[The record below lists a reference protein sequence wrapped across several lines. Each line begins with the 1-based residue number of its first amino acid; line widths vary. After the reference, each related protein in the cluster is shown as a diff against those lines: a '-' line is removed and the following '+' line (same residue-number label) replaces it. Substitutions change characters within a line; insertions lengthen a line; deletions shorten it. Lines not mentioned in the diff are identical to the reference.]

1 MSYCIAF
8 SIEGATDVT
17 RRYVRNATAHGADR
31 NRAPEEV
38 LMWITNEIRR
48 MRRENLSKEEKR
60 RIIAE
65 DAREEKELRGYVV
78 QSLAAEIGKLL
89 PPRPG
94 SGGEEQKIPAQRDA
108 ATSWQQASGEEA
120 STPRT
125 PTPSRPPREGH

>member
-31 NRAPEEV
+31 HRAPEEV

-60 RIIAE
+60 RIIAD

-78 QSLAAEIGKLL
+78 QALAVEIGKLL
-89 PPRPG
+89 PSRPA
-94 SGGEEQKIPAQRDA
+94 SGGEGQKIPSQREG
-108 ATSWQQASGEEA
+108 ATSWQQATGEEG
-120 STPRT
+120 STSGT
-125 PTPSRPPREGH
+125 PDRLPREGH

>member
-31 NRAPEEV
+31 HRAPEEV
-38 LMWITNEIRR
+38 LMWIINEIRR

-60 RIIAE
+60 RIIAD

-78 QSLAAEIGKLL
+78 QALAVEIGKLL
-89 PPRPG
+89 PSRPAP
-94 SGGEEQKIPAQRDA
+94 GGEAQKIPAQREG
-108 ATSWQQASGEEA
+108 ATSWQQAADEEGSTSG
-120 STPRT
+120 TPGR
-125 PTPSRPPREGH
+125 PPPREGH

>member
-8 SIEGATDVT
+8 SIDGATDVT
-17 RRYVRNATAHGADR
+17 RRYVRNANAHGADR

-38 LMWITNEIRR
+38 LMWIINEIRR
-48 MRRENLSKEEKR
+48 MRRDKQSKEEKR

-89 PPRPG
+89 PPRLG
-94 SGGEEQKIPAQRDA
+94 SGGDGQKIAAQRDG
-108 ATSWQQASGEEA
+108 ATLWQQAADEEA
-120 STPRT
+120 PTSRT

>member
-17 RRYVRNATAHGADR
+17 RRYVRNATSHGADR
-31 NRAPEEV
+31 HRAPEEV

-60 RIIAE
+60 RIIAD

-78 QSLAAEIGKLL
+78 QALAVEIGKLL
-89 PPRPG
+89 PSRPA
-94 SGGEEQKIPAQRDA
+94 SGGEAQKIPSQREG
-108 ATSWQQASGEEA
+108 ATSWQQATGEEG
-120 STPRT
+120 STSGT
-125 PTPSRPPREGH
+125 PDRLPREGH